1 MPEQRS
7 QPQPGAK
14 WKTAAMRLLLIAAT
28 VAAAALAGGC
38 PMRHFFGVSCPGCGM
53 TRACLALLQ
62 MDFRAAAAYHPL
74 VFALIP
80 GLLYFVFREVL
91 PFPLGRKAETALL
104 AAFSLA
110 LVLVY
115 CYRLLISHAAVLE
128 TDFSSSVLYKI
139 ISFLK
144 GLLT

>member
-1 MPEQRS
+1 MIKIEEPDKTIMNLHFLGENMPEQRS

-91 PFPLGRKAETALL
+91 PFPLGRK
-104 AAFSLA
+104 
-110 LVLVY
+110 V
-115 CYRLLISHAAVLE
+115 E